1 VRFLFHFSALS
12 VLPFWAAMI
21 LFPRARWTEKLV
33 ASPFIGLPAALC
45 YLALAAP
52 HAPELVKMFAPSPPS
67 PESLAVVMGQPWAAS
82 MFWAYA
88 GAFDLFVGRW
98 IHLDARE
105 RGLPHAVVGP
115 ILLVCVFFGP
125 LAFVL
130 YAIARAVHVKRTR
143 GAPSTPP

>member
-1 VRFLFHFSALS
+1 VHLLFHASALS

-21 LFPRARWTEKLV
+21 LFPRARLTARLV
-33 ASPFIGLPAALC
+33 ASPWIALPAALC

-52 HAPELVKMFAPSPPS
+52 HARELAGVFASPS

-98 IHLDARE
+98 IHLDAAE
-105 RGLPHAVVGP
+105 RGIHRAFVGP
-115 ILLVCVFFGP
+115 ILFICVFFGP

-130 YAIARAVHVKRTR
+130 YAAVRALPARR
-143 GAPSTPP
+143 